1 MEGDGIVDPKVS
13 LKIVEFG
20 ARPIFYTYKFADVPR
35 IKRAWDEYVPVR
47 HLQKEL
53 MTGHETLMPNVFMT
67 SFEDGSRIIC
77 NYNETVVEW
86 AGNQVQPIS
95 YILINPDGSVYVP
108 KPF

>member
-1 MEGDGIVDPKVS
+1 
-13 LKIVEFG
+13 VEFG

-53 MTGHETLMPNVFMT
+53 MTRHETLMDNVYKT
-67 SFEDGSRIIC
+67 SFEDGSRIVC
-77 NYNETVVEW
+77 NYNETPVEW
-86 AGNQVQPIS
+86 SGNMVAPIS